1 MKGKVFSMMKKWWMI
16 AVVFAL
22 AMSLTSC
29 SRRSNMGG
37 NANFGW
43 NYLCGTTQEG
53 ENNIGTY
60 DIYTEK
66 VTGRAGLNDI
76 HIAVASLDTPGDTV
90 EVWAVRSGD
99 INDNKMILG
108 SVVLMVGSE
117 IFVGTLSDA
126 ELEQYDLLI
135 LKTPTPGVP
144 FLSANPEKY
153 AQCTLPRV
161 GEYYE

>member
-1 MKGKVFSMMKKWWMI
+1 MKGKVSNMKKWWMI

-29 SRRSNMGG
+29 SRRNNMSG

-43 NYLCGTTQEG
+43 NFLCGTNQEG
-53 ENNIGTY
+53 ENNVGNY
-60 DIYTEK
+60 DIYVEK
-66 VTGRAGLNDI
+66 AQGRAGLNDV

-90 EVWAVRSGD
+90 EVWIVRSGN
-99 INDNKMILG
+99 INDNKQILG
-108 SVVLMVGSE
+108 SVTLMTGAE
-117 IFVGTLSDA
+117 IYVGTVSDA
-126 ELEQYDLLI
+126 ELEQYDLLV

-144 FLSANPEKY
+144 FLMSNPEKY